1 MANCHIWIQPNLY
14 HLKKE
19 TKKQYSVITRS
30 RNRIDTIANFIIS
43 GFPKLLATAN
53 LLTYFPTLRGGGGG
67 RLLRRSIYRQR
78 QSVYRST
85 VHWSSKRRE
94 KSRRQHHV
102 RTILLEFPW
111 LLQYRSFFYI
121 STPPLI
127 VSSHSERLKER
138 FGDRVAG
145 IRRLG
150 TATAIAATDI
160 NSVCEK
166 LGNNLRFFSFDQE
179 HCWELCP

>member
-1 MANCHIWIQPNLY
+1 M
-14 HLKKE
+14 
-19 TKKQYSVITRS
+19 KQYSVITRS
-30 RNRIDTIANFIIS
+30 GNRIDTIANFIIS
-43 GFPKLLATAN
+43 SFPKLLATAS
-53 LLTYFPTLRGGGGG
+53 LLSYFPTLRRGC
-67 RLLRRSIYRQR
+67 RLLRRSIHRQR

-102 RTILLEFPW
+102 RTILLEFPL

-127 VSSHSERLKER
+127 VSTHSVRLRER
-138 FGDRVAG
+138 FGVRVAG

-150 TATAIAATDI
+150 TATAVAATDVD
-160 NSVCEK
+160 SVCEK
-166 LGNNLRFFSFDQE
+166 LGNNLRFFLLDQE